1 MLTLPGWTHGEE
13 SGVAKTT
20 LKKLF
25 PKADSFV
32 TRPLNLSA
40 EQKRKIE
47 ARLGTPLEDHDLK
60 APAYVASLKGRSIGI
75 VWATDAHL
83 AKGAVDVIVGLD
95 LKGNLTGV
103 AVAHSPIAAIGQ
115 SSYLGQYSKL
125 NSHSEFKEGK
135 DLKAIPGQSA
145 SAVVAKA
152 AQKAAIIIDETFL
165 GAKK

>member
-1 MLTLPGWTHGEE
+1 MPGWTHGEE
-13 SGVAKTT
+13 SGVAKAT

-25 PKADSFV
+25 PGADSFV
-32 TRPLNLSA
+32 TKPLNLSA

-47 ARLGTPLEDHDLK
+47 ARLGTKLEDHDLT
-60 APAYVASLKGRSIGI
+60 APAYVASTKGRSIGI

-83 AKGAVDVIVGLD
+83 PQGAIDIIVGLD

-103 AVAHSPIAAIGQ
+103 AVAHSPIAALGQ
-115 SSYLGQYSKL
+115 SGYLSQYSKL
-125 NSHSEFKEGK
+125 NSHSQFKEGK
-135 DLKAIPGQSA
+135 DLKAIPGQSG

-152 AQKAAIIIDETFL
+152 AQKAAIIIEETFL

>member
-1 MLTLPGWTHGEE
+1 M
-13 SGVAKTT
+13 AKAS

-32 TRPLNLSA
+32 TKPLNLSA
-40 EQKRKIE
+40 DQRHKIE
-47 ARLGTPLEDHDLK
+47 ARIGTTLEDHDLK
-60 APAYVASLKGRSIGI
+60 APAYIASLKGRSIGI
-75 VWATDAHL
+75 VYATDAHL
-83 AKGAVDVIVGLD
+83 PQGAVDVIVGLD

-103 AVAHSPIAAIGQ
+103 TVAHSPIAAIGQ

-125 NSHSEFKEGK
+125 NSHSQFVEGK

-152 AQKAAIIIDETFL
+152 AKKAAVIIDETFL